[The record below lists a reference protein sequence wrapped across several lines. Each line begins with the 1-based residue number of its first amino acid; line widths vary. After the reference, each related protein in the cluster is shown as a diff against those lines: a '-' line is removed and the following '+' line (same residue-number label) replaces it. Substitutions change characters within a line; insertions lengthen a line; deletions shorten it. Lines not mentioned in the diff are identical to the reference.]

1 MSNTSNPINTI
12 PVGGRTLGQQEWK
25 QTQNPT
31 LLNPAARNP
40 TNGEKEHSN
49 LPGVRGELDQ
59 HPIPMI
65 HPGVTRHKD
74 GKEKN
79 ERRLSPV
86 VDHPHR
92 NSNPKPTFFMTTATN
107 AFRKPIGQHRT
118 TWLFKQASEKM
129 GS

>member
-1 MSNTSNPINTI
+1 MQ
-12 PVGGRTLGQQEWK
+12 RQQEWK
-25 QTQNPT
+25 QAQTLT
-31 LLNPAARNP
+31 LLSQVAW
-40 TNGEKEHSN
+40 TLTHGEKGHSN

-65 HPGVTRHKD
+65 HPGVKRHKD
-74 GKEKN
+74 GKERN

-107 AFRKPIGQHRT
+107 ASRKPIEKHRT
-118 TWLFKQASEKM
+118 TLLFKQTKEQM
-129 GS
+129 GL